1 MLCGVL
7 LSISTGKNP
16 AMDDESTVLTIITD
30 TPHSLERE
38 RSRYGDDLARAGVAA
53 DDASRTDAFAE
64 YHAEQTD
71 NTRAAQRD
79 ALKCF
84 LTYLAQAG
92 IERQA
97 DDLYQDAEAWRG
109 ISAGLLKGFRKWLL
123 EQGFAIGTLN
133 HRLSII
139 RQYCRLAHAAG
150 VIADEVL
157 EVVLAVK
164 GYGGKTGRNLDTDRT
179 RRGVPTRTSTKKAQ
193 PVPVSKVQALRLKT
207 ETTRPKRP
215 RRRTH
220 DLLLEARDALMMGLF
235 IEHAFRVSEVAGLDV
250 EDFNLEQGLVTVYR
264 EKTDETQTHKLKKH
278 TLLSASRY
286 LTECGAS
293 RGPLFLGYQG
303 RRITR
308 YGLYDRVHVLGQQV
322 GLPTLSPHDLRHY
335 WTYDALGNATP
346 VDRVQSGGNWKSPTM
361 VLKYAKRT
369 GIANEGVII
378 TE

>member
-1 MLCGVL
+1 
-7 LSISTGKNP
+7 
-16 AMDDESTVLTIITD
+16 MDDKATALTIITEA
-30 TPHSLERE
+30 PLSIEKV
-38 RSRYGDDLARAGVAA
+38 RSRYGDDLALAGLAA
-53 DDASRTDAFAE
+53 DHASRTDAFAE
-64 YHAEQTD
+64 YHAEQSD

-84 LTYLAQAG
+84 SAYLAAAHIQREA
-92 IERQA
+92 E
-97 DDLYQDAEAWRG
+97 DLYQDAEAWRG
-109 ISAGLLKGFRKWLL
+109 MSAGLLRGFRTWLL

-157 EVVLAVK
+157 ELVLAVK
-164 GYGGKTGRNLDTDRT
+164 GYGGKTGRNLDMDRT
-179 RRGVPTRTSTKKAQ
+179 RRSVPTRKSTKKAA
-193 PVPVSKVQALRLKT
+193 PTPVSKAQALRLKT
-207 ETTRPKRP
+207 ETTRPKLP

-220 DLLLEARDALMMGLF
+220 DLLLEARDALLMGLF
-235 IEHAFRVSEVAGLDV
+235 IEHAFRVSEVAGLDI
-250 EDFNLEQGLVTVYR
+250 EDVDLEQGLVTIYR

-278 TLLSASRY
+278 TLLAASRY
-286 LTECGAS
+286 LAETGATS
-293 RGPLFLGYQG
+293 GPLFVGYQG

-308 YGLYDRVHVLGQQV
+308 YGLYDRVRVLGQQV
-322 GLPTLSPHDLRHY
+322 GLPALSPHDLRHY

-361 VLKYAKRT
+361 VLKYARRT

>member
-1 MLCGVL
+1 METEQALTR
-7 LSISTGKNP
+7 IDDTAIP
-16 AMDDESTVLTIITD
+16 AIEVIPGS
-30 TPHSLERE
+30 
-38 RSRYGDDLARAGVAA
+38 YGNDLALAGLAA
-53 DDASRTDAFAE
+53 NHASRTDTFAE

-71 NTRAAQRD
+71 NTRAAQFD

-84 LTYLAQAG
+84 STYLAAAG
-92 IERQA
+92 IQRRAE
-97 DDLYQDAEAWRG
+97 DLYQDAEAWRG
-109 ISAGLLKGFRKWLL
+109 MSAGLLKGFRKWLL

-150 VIADEVL
+150 VLSEEVL
-157 EVVLAVK
+157 ELVLAVK
-164 GYGGKTGRNLDTDRT
+164 GYGGKSGRNLDVDRT
-179 RRGVPTRTSTKKAQ
+179 RRSVPTRRSTKKATPTQ
-193 PVPVSKVQALRLKT
+193 VSKAQALRLKT
-207 ETTRPKRP
+207 ETTRPKTP
-215 RRRTH
+215 RRRMH
-220 DLLLEARDALMMGLF
+220 DLLLGARDALLMGLF

-250 EDFNLEQGLVTVYR
+250 EDFDLEQGLVTIYR

-278 TLLSASRY
+278 TLLAASRY
-286 LTECGAS
+286 LAECGATT
-293 RGPLFLGYQG
+293 GPLFLGYQD

-308 YGLYDRVHVLGQQV
+308 YGLYDRVRVLGQLV
-322 GLPTLSPHDLRHY
+322 GLPKLSPHDLRHF

-361 VLKYAKRT
+361 VLKYARRT

>member
-1 MLCGVL
+1 
-7 LSISTGKNP
+7 
-16 AMDDESTVLTIITD
+16 MDDEPTALTIMTD
-30 TPHSLERE
+30 TPLSLGRE
-38 RSRYGDDLARAGVAA
+38 RSRYGNDLARAGVAA
-53 DDASRTDAFAE
+53 DHASRTDAFAE

-84 LTYLAQAG
+84 STYLEQAG
-92 IERQA
+92 IKRLAE
-97 DDLYQDAEAWRG
+97 DLYQDAEAWRG
-109 ISAGLLKGFRKWLL
+109 MSAGLLKGFRKWLL

-139 RQYCRLAHAAG
+139 RQYCRLAHTAG
-150 VIADEVL
+150 VVADEVL

-164 GYGGKTGRNLDTDRT
+164 GYGGKTGRNLDVDRT
-179 RRGVPTRTSTKKAQ
+179 RRRVPTRRSTKKAA
-193 PVPVSKVQALRLKT
+193 PTPVSKAIALRLKT

-220 DLLLEARDALMMGLF
+220 DRLLEARDALLMGLF
-235 IEHAFRVSEVAGLDV
+235 IEHAFRVSEVAGLNV
-250 EDFNLEQGLVTVYR
+250 EDVDLEQGLVTVYR
-264 EKTDETQTHKLKKH
+264 EKTYETQTHRLKKH
-278 TLLSASRY
+278 TLLAASHY
-286 LTECGAS
+286 LAETGATT
-293 RGPLFLGYQG
+293 GPLFLGYQS

-308 YGLYDRVHVLGQQV
+308 YGLYERVRVLGQQV
-322 GLPTLSPHDLRHY
+322 GLPILSPHDLRHY

-346 VDRVQSGGNWKSPTM
+346 VDRVQSGGNWKSPMM
-361 VLKYAKRT
+361 VLKYARRT

>member
-1 MLCGVL
+1 
-7 LSISTGKNP
+7 
-16 AMDDESTVLTIITD
+16 MDDDSTALTIITEA
-30 TPHSLERE
+30 PLSLGRE
-38 RSRYGDDLARAGVAA
+38 RSRYGDDLARAGLAA
-53 DDASRTDAFAE
+53 DDASQSDTFAA
-64 YHAEQTD
+64 YHAEQSD

-84 LTYLAQAG
+84 STYLAQAD
-92 IERQA
+92 IQRQA
-97 DDLYQDAEAWRG
+97 EDLYQDAQAWRG
-109 ISAGLLKGFRKWLL
+109 MSVGLLKGFRKWLL

-150 VIADEVL
+150 TIPDEVL
-157 EVVLAVK
+157 ELVLAVK
-164 GYGGKTGRNLDTDRT
+164 GYGGKTGRNLDTDRA
-179 RRGVPTRTSTKKAQ
+179 RRSVPTRKSTKKAQ
-193 PVPVSKVQALRLKT
+193 PVPVSKAQALRLKT

-235 IEHAFRVSEVAGLDV
+235 IEHAFRVSEVVGLSI
-250 EDFNLEQGLVTVYR
+250 EDFDLEQGLVTIYR
-264 EKTDETQTHKLKKH
+264 EKTDETQTHRLKKH
-278 TLLSASRY
+278 TLLAASHY
-286 LTECGAS
+286 LAEYGAS
-293 RGPLFLGYQG
+293 SGPLFRGYQG

-308 YGLYDRVHVLGQQV
+308 YGLYDRVRVLGLQV

-361 VLKYAKRT
+361 VLKYARRG